1 MPPNLAPR
9 SAGFTLL
16 ELVVV
21 IVIIS
26 MVAIIV
32 VPRLPAA
39 ESMELKSS
47 ARALASALRYLEERA
62 VAGKV
67 IYRLHLNISA
77 NTITITRRLPNG
89 EEVPPEDRLLERK
102 ILGSR
107 VAIADVNTA
116 RLGKVTEGEVLI
128 DFSAA
133 GLTDCLTVHLSSGR
147 GETYTVTAFPA
158 NGRVRVRDGYQEH
171 AL

>member
-77 NTITITRRLPNG
+77 NTISITHRLPNG
-89 EEVPPEDRLLERK
+89 
-102 ILGSR
+102 
-107 VAIADVNTA
+107 
-116 RLGKVTEGEVLI
+116 
-128 DFSAA
+128 
-133 GLTDCLTVHLSSGR
+133 
-147 GETYTVTAFPA
+147 
-158 NGRVRVRDGYQEH
+158 
-171 AL
+171 